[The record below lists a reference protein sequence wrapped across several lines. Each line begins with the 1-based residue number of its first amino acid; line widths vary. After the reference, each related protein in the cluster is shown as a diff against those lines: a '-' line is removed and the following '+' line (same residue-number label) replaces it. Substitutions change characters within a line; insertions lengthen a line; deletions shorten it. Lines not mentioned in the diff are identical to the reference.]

1 MVPTQLTSKRRRS
14 AVDAA
19 CRYPWV
25 EGLLGHRTIQPFIHS
40 TSITIRHNGIEEHYY
55 LFCQNHCRLPLNNSV
70 VGPWRGD
77 IIVMRKG
84 KDICGVVDVRSRDAN
99 QVDQVVNA

>member
-25 EGLLGHRTIQPFIHS
+25 EG
-40 TSITIRHNGIEEHYY
+40 
-55 LFCQNHCRLPLNNSV
+55 
-70 VGPWRGD
+70 
-77 IIVMRKG
+77 